1 MSSPDL
7 LALAPFLA
15 RGPHNAMAGALRR
28 LAHQLDPDRRAGGR
42 RVVKVRVEYAATE
55 TEPPLLGPEYVYD
68 VPEKGY

>member
-1 MSSPDL
+1 
-7 LALAPFLA
+7 
-15 RGPHNAMAGALRR
+15 MAGALRR